1 MSLSTQFIPSR
12 MIARYTARL
21 FLWRSLA
28 VLAALVLILQTL
40 DLLSESGDILAY
52 PGNGQAQLLYYVSL
66 RMPQIIARFAPFS
79 VLLGALITL
88 ATLNQNSEVVIFK
101 AAGISAHQILAPLI
115 VVSLG
120 FALVLLAFNE
130 RVLVRAN
137 AALDAW
143 QAVDYAHV
151 PPPSGT
157 IPNVWVRDGDDL
169 IHVDRVNG
177 RGPSTRLTGV
187 TIYDRTGGALEAI
200 IRGTRGYPSGGGWA
214 LEGVKRFEV
223 ASGDE
228 KQLPRLDFGKG
239 ISSDRFTLA
248 EVDPNEKSLIPLAS
262 AIHDLHAAGRP
273 TASLETNFWH
283 KLSGPLSTVLMPL
296 LGSVAA
302 FGLARTGRLFIRTV
316 IGMMLGFAYFVSDN
330 VGVAMGNFGS
340 YPPFLAAWAPFL
352 LFLLIGEIVLI
363 RTEE

>member
-1 MSLSTQFIPSR
+1 MLATQFIPSR
-12 MIARYTARL
+12 SIALYTGRL

-40 DLLSESGDILAY
+40 DLLSESGEVLAY

-66 RMPQIIARFAPFS
+66 RAPQIIARFLPFS

-101 AAGISAHQILAPLI
+101 SAGISAHQILAPLI
-115 VVSLG
+115 LVSLG
-120 FALVLLAFNE
+120 FALVSLAFNE

-151 PPPSGT
+151 PPPTGT
-157 IPNVWVRDGDDL
+157 VTNVWVRNGDDL
-169 IHVDRVNG
+169 IHVDQVSG
-177 RGPSTRLTGV
+177 RGASTRLSNA
-187 TIYDRTGGALEAI
+187 TIYDRTGGALQGI
-200 IRGTRGYPSGGGWA
+200 IRGASGRPAGGGWE
-214 LEGVKRFEV
+214 LTDVRRFEV

-228 KQLPRLDFGKG
+228 KSVPSFRFGEG
-239 ISSDRFTLA
+239 ISADRFTLA
-248 EVDPNEKSLIPLAS
+248 EVDPDEKSLIPLAN
-262 AIHDLHAAGRP
+262 A
-273 TASLETNFWH
+273 TAFWH
-283 KLSGPLSTVLMPL
+283 KLAGPLSTVLMPL
-296 LGSVAA
+296 LGGVAA

-316 IGMMLGFAYFVSDN
+316 IGMGLGFAYFVSDN

-340 YPPFLAAWAPFL
+340 YPPFLAAWSPFL

>member
-1 MSLSTQFIPSR
+1 MLATQFVPSR
-12 MIARYTARL
+12 MIALYTGRL

-66 RMPQIIARFAPFS
+66 RAPQIVARFLPFS

-101 AAGISAHQILAPLI
+101 SAGISAHQILAPLI
-115 VVSLG
+115 FVSLG
-120 FALVLLAFNE
+120 FAVVSFAFNE

-137 AALDAW
+137 ATLDAW
-143 QAVDYAHV
+143 QAVSYAHV

-157 IPNVWVRDGDDL
+157 VANVWVRNGDDL
-169 IHVDRVNG
+169 VHVNRVSG
-177 RGPSTRLTGV
+177 RGATTRLSGV
-187 TIYDRTGGALEAI
+187 TIYDRTGGALVAI
-200 IRGTRGYPSGGGWA
+200 IRGAEGAPSGNGWA
-214 LEGVKRFEV
+214 LTGVRRFEV

-228 KQLPRLDFGKG
+228 KPLPRFVFGEG
-239 ISSDRFTLA
+239 ITPDRFTLA
-248 EVDPNEKSLIPLAS
+248 EVDADEKSLVPLAN
-262 AIHDLHAAGRP
+262 AISDLRAAGRP
-273 TASLETNFWH
+273 TANLETAFWH
-283 KLSGPLSTVLMPL
+283 KFSGPLSTVLMPL

-302 FGLARTGRLFIRTV
+302 FGLARTGRLFVRTV
-316 IGMMLGFAYFVSDN
+316 IGMGLGFAYFVSDN

-340 YPPFLAAWAPFL
+340 YPPFLAAWSPFL

>member
-1 MSLSTQFIPSR
+1 MLATQFIPSR
-12 MIARYTARL
+12 SIALYTGRL

-40 DLLSESGDILAY
+40 DLLSESGEVLAY

-66 RMPQIIARFAPFS
+66 RAPQIVARFLPFS

-101 AAGISAHQILAPLI
+101 SAGISAHQILAPLI

-120 FALVLLAFNE
+120 FALVSLAFNE

-157 IPNVWVRDGDDL
+157 VTNIWVRNGDDL
-169 IHVDRVNG
+169 IHVEQVTG
-177 RGPSTRLTGV
+177 RGASTRLRNA
-187 TIYDRTGGALEAI
+187 TIYDRTGGALQAI
-200 IRGTRGYPSGGGWA
+200 IRGVSGHLAGTGWE
-214 LEGVKRFEV
+214 LTQVRRFEV

-228 KQLPRLDFGKG
+228 QTLPNFRFGEG
-239 ISSDRFTLA
+239 ISPDRFTLA
-248 EVDPNEKSLIPLAS
+248 EVDPDEKSLVPLAN
-262 AIHDLHAAGRP
+262 AISDLKAAGRP
-273 TASLETNFWH
+273 TANLQTSFWH

-316 IGMMLGFAYFVSDN
+316 IGMGLGFAYFVSDN

-340 YPPFLAAWAPFL
+340 YPPFLAAWSPFL

>member
-1 MSLSTQFIPSR
+1 MLATQFIPSR
-12 MIARYTARL
+12 MIALYTGRL

-28 VLAALVLILQTL
+28 VLAALVLVLQTL

-66 RMPQIIARFAPFS
+66 RAPQIIARFLPFS

-88 ATLNQNSEVVIFK
+88 ATLNQYSEVVIFK

-115 VVSLG
+115 IVSLG
-120 FALVLLAFNE
+120 FAVVSLAFNE

-143 QAVDYAHV
+143 QKVDYAHV
-151 PPPSGT
+151 PPPTGSVV
-157 IPNVWVRDGDDL
+157 NVWVRNGDDL
-169 IHVDRVNG
+169 IHVDQVTG
-177 RGPSTRLTGV
+177 HGPSTRLGKV
-187 TIYDRTGGALEAI
+187 TIYDRTGGALQAI
-200 IRGTRGYPSGGGWA
+200 IRGAQGYPAGDGWE
-214 LEGVKRFEV
+214 LSDVRRFEV

-228 KQLPRLDFGKG
+228 APLAKFRFGEG
-239 ISSDRFTLA
+239 IGADRFTLA
-248 EVDPNEKSLIPLAS
+248 DVEPDEKSLIPLAN
-262 AIHDLHAAGRP
+262 AISDLHAAGRP
-273 TASLETNFWH
+273 TANLRTSFWH

-296 LGSVAA
+296 LGGVAA

-340 YPPFLAAWAPFL
+340 YPPFLAAWSPFL

>member
-1 MSLSTQFIPSR
+1 MLATQFIPSR
-12 MIARYTARL
+12 MIALYTGRL

-40 DLLSESGDILAY
+40 DLLSESGDVLAY

-66 RMPQIIARFAPFS
+66 RAPQIIARFLPFS

-101 AAGISAHQILAPLI
+101 SAGISAHQILAPLI
-115 VVSLG
+115 LVSLG
-120 FALVLLAFNE
+120 FALVSLAFNE

-157 IPNVWVRDGDDL
+157 VPNVWVRNGDDL
-169 IHVDRVNG
+169 IHVDRVTG
-177 RGPSTRLTGV
+177 RGAATRLEGI
-187 TIYDRTGGALEAI
+187 TIYDRTGGALDGI
-200 IRGTRGYPSGGGWA
+200 IRGQRAYPSGNAWV
-214 LEGVKRFEV
+214 LDGVRHFEV

-228 KQLPRLDFGKG
+228 RTLPRLQFGEG
-239 ISSDRFTLA
+239 IGADRFTLA
-248 EVDPNEKSLIPLAS
+248 DVNPDEKSLIPLAA
-262 AIHDLHAAGRP
+262 AITDLRAAGRP
-273 TASLETNFWH
+273 TANLETSFWH
-283 KLSGPLSTVLMPL
+283 KLSGPLSTILMPL

-316 IGMMLGFAYFVSDN
+316 IGMGLGFAYFVSDN

-340 YPPFLAAWAPFL
+340 YPPFLAAWSPFL
-352 LFLLIGEIVLI
+352 LFFLIGEIVLI